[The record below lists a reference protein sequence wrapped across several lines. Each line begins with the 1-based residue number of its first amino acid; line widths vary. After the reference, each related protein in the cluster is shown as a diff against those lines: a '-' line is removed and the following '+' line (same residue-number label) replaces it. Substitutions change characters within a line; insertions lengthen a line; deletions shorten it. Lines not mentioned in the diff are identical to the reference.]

1 MDSETSQPKKNDE
14 EMRNI
19 IEEARVILP
28 GLQAVFGF
36 QTAAVFN
43 QRFTHLES
51 YAKICHLIGLVLI
64 VLAMAMLM
72 TPAVYYRARHG
83 NATGRMITVSRKT
96 IRGALIPMSLGFSLD
111 MLTVMSLA
119 TDRLALSIGA
129 GVFTLVLFAG
139 LWYIIPARDPA
150 PAKDTR
156 RERNPAV

>member
-1 MDSETSQPKKNDE
+1 MDSQAPQPKKNDE

-43 QRFTHLES
+43 DRFTDLET
-51 YAKICHLIGLVLI
+51 YAKVCHLIGLGLI
-64 VLAMAMLM
+64 VVSMAMLM
-72 TPAVYYRARHG
+72 TPAVYYRAQRG
-83 NATGRMITVSRKT
+83 NATQRMVNVSRKS

-119 TDRLALSIGA
+119 TGGLAISIAAGA
-129 GVFTLVLFAG
+129 LTLALFAG
-139 LWYIIPARDPA
+139 LWYVMPTRDPA
-150 PAKDTR
+150 PVTDQR
-156 RERNPAV
+156 RDESHVM

>member
-1 MDSETSQPKKNDE
+1 MDTQGSQSKENDE

-43 QRFTHLES
+43 DRFTELET
-51 YAKICHLIGLVLI
+51 YAKACHLVGLALI
-64 VLAMAMLM
+64 VISMAMLM
-72 TPAVYYRARHG
+72 TPAVYYRAQCG
-83 NATGRMITVSRKT
+83 NATSRMVHISRKS

-119 TDRLALSIGA
+119 TDSLAISIGA
-129 GVFTLVLFAG
+129 AALTLALFVG
-139 LWYIIPARDPA
+139 LWYAIPTRDPA
-150 PAKDTR
+150 RVTDRHRDKSRVA
-156 RERNPAV
+156 